1 MIRKQLAGQL
11 AEAVEQLILA
21 LVGFP
26 KVLVAA
32 VNGTITG
39 LGETSFSDILF
50 FIVLPGFQLCS
61 SLEHCETHCSLFSF
75 ISLS

>member
-39 LGETSFSDILF
+39 LGETIFSN
-50 FIVLPGFQLCS
+50 
-61 SLEHCETHCSLFSF
+61 TLFSLLYRVSSSVVLYTT
-75 ISLS
+75 IDIEK

>member
-39 LGETSFSDILF
+39 LGETFRQTSFF
-50 FIVLPGFQLCS
+50 FIALSGFQLCS
-61 SLEHCETHCSLFSF
+61 SLYNNRYREIEHCETHC
-75 ISLS
+75 